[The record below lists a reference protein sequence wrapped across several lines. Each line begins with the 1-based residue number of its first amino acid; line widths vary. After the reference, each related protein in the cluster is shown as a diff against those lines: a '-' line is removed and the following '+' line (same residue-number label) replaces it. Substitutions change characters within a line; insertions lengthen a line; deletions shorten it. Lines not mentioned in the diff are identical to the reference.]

1 MTSPDGGSIRAAAGA
16 VRELLDRVPDGNA
29 DVPAMSCSV
38 TAVAGHLNSCL
49 AFYAHDLAAGPAD
62 VSGMAVTPRPDASL
76 AELTAGLA
84 AWAEVLARTV
94 DAAGPDDRGSHS
106 DGIADAAGFA
116 AIAPLG

>member
-1 MTSPDGGSIRAAAGA
+1 VTSPDGGSIRAAAGA
-16 VRELLDRVPDGNA
+16 VRELLGRVPDGNA